1 MTVKAKSST
10 VIRLAIRIG
19 GALVLALGVALL
31 VGCFF
36 TDIPDNPSIQL
47 PTHMYVDA
55 ENGSDTSGDG
65 TSAIPFRTITKALN
79 LFYDLAGVDEDTHFP
94 RAGSP
99 LTLHV
104 AEGVYNKNLGEE
116 DTIVLNN
123 VILKGEGTLRDDVK
137 VLAAIGV
144 VAACRI
150 EHVHCY
156 KTIHLVQKDP
166 YQTPP
171 GAKAIIE
178 DVDGG
183 TIGITIM
190 EFGPEVEIINSR
202 LGGIRASLLNS
213 ITVRDCQVI
222 DGRGIS
228 IAAKG
233 KILIENNTINRC
245 FWGVMAYSEEQEVT
259 LRGNV
264 ISECS
269 PGISI
274 GAKMSCILDSNI
286 VTGCYNGIGAC
297 EVIVIGENT
306 ITGSRNYNIIDRREP
321 YSGLLL
327 IQGITWDDP
336 QPSGRVD
343 GPTPWMP
350 GTNYYIENEGN
361 SIVLLG
367 LTLKEPI
374 KAWLSYPQAATRP
387 ASGGAAGGSTVSIHR
402 PETATRRLPSGT

>member
-1 MTVKAKSST
+1 MNVKAKPST

-79 LFYDLAGVDEDTHFP
+79 LFYDLAGADENTP

-99 LTLHV
+99 LILHV
-104 AEGVYNKNLGEE
+104 AEGIYNKNLEEE
-116 DTIVLNN
+116 DIIVLNN

-137 VLAAIGV
+137 IVVAIGV
-144 VAACRI
+144 VGACRI
-150 EHVHCY
+150 EHLHCY
-156 KTIHLVQKDP
+156 ASIHLVQKDP
-166 YQTPP
+166 YRTPP

-178 DVDGG
+178 DIDAGE
-183 TIGITIM
+183 ISIM

-202 LGGIRASLLNS
+202 PGGIRASLLNS

-222 DGRGIS
+222 DGEGIS

-233 KILIENNTINRC
+233 KILIENNSINRC

-269 PGISI
+269 PGIGI
-274 GAKMSCILDSNI
+274 EAKTSCILDSNI
-286 VTGCYNGIGAC
+286 VTGCYNGI
-297 EVIVIGENT
+297 EVGGETSATITVIGEN
-306 ITGSRNYNIIDRREP
+306 IVTGSQRYNISDRRAL

-361 SIVLLG
+361 SI
-367 LTLKEPI
+367 I
-374 KAWLSYPQAATRP
+374 FSD
-387 ASGGAAGGSTVSIHR
+387 
-402 PETATRRLPSGT
+402 

>member
-1 MTVKAKSST
+1 MAFFRRRENSSSAT
-10 VIRLAIRIG
+10 TFPIRIG
-19 GALVLALGVALL
+19 GVLALALGVAAL

-36 TDIPDNPSIQL
+36 TDLPDNPSLQL

-55 ENGSDTSGDG
+55 ENGSDASGDG
-65 TSAIPFRTITKALN
+65 TSASPFRTMTKALKF
-79 LFYDLAGVDEDTHFP
+79 FYGLAKVDEDTHFP

-116 DTIVLNN
+116 DGIRLNN

-137 VLAAIGV
+137 IV
-144 VAACRI
+144 VGISVAAACRI

-156 KTIHLVQKDP
+156 TGINMVQKDP
-166 YQTPP
+166 NQTPP

-178 DVDGG
+178 DIDAD
-183 TIGITIM
+183 TGISIT

-202 LGGIRASLLNS
+202 LRGIHAYSPVNSITVWDCQVTLGGIYAYALNS
-213 ITVRDCQVI
+213 ITVRDCQVTAKE
-222 DGRGIS
+222 REGIS
-228 IAAKG
+228 IGTAQG
-233 KILIENNTINRC
+233 KILIENNIINRC
-245 FWGVMAYSEEQEVT
+245 AHGVIAHSEEQEVT

-269 PGISI
+269 SGISI
-274 GAKMSCILDSNI
+274 GSGANNILDSNI
-286 VTGCYNGIGAC
+286 VTGCYDGIVVGGETSAT
-297 EVIVIGENT
+297 VTVIGENT
-306 ITGSRNYNIIDRREP
+306 ITGSQNYNIIDGRAP

-327 IQGITWDDP
+327 IRGITWDDP

-343 GPTPWMP
+343 GPTPSMP

-361 SIVLLG
+361 SLVF
-367 LTLKEPI
+367 
-374 KAWLSYPQAATRP
+374 
-387 ASGGAAGGSTVSIHR
+387 
-402 PETATRRLPSGT
+402 

>member
-1 MTVKAKSST
+1 MALFRRREDSSLVT
-10 VIRLAIRIG
+10 TFLIRIG
-19 GALVLALGVALL
+19 GALILALSLGLL

-36 TDIPDNPSIQL
+36 TNLPDNHSIQL

-55 ENGSDTSGDG
+55 ENGNDTSGDG
-65 TSAIPFRTITKALN
+65 TSASPFRTMTKALKF
-79 LFYDLAGVDEDTHFP
+79 FYGLAEIDEDTNFP

-99 LTLHV
+99 LTLHI

-137 VLAAIGV
+137 IVVAIGV

-150 EHVHCY
+150 EHLHCY

-166 YQTPP
+166 YRTPS

-183 TIGITIM
+183 TIDITIT

-202 LGGIRASLLNS
+202 LGGIRTDSPVNS
-213 ITVRDCQVI
+213 IIVRDCQVI
-222 DGRGIS
+222 DGGGIS
-228 IAAKG
+228 IGATG
-233 KILIENNTINRC
+233 KILIENNIINRC
-245 FWGVMAYSEEQEVT
+245 SYGVIAYSEEQEVT
-259 LRGNV
+259 LRSNM

-269 PGISI
+269 PGIGI
-274 GAKMSCILDSNI
+274 EAKMGCILDSNI
-286 VTGCYNGIGAC
+286 VTGCYNGIAVGG
-297 EVIVIGENT
+297 EPSGTITVIGEN
-306 ITGSRNYNIIDRREP
+306 IVTGSQGYNIIDRREP

-327 IQGITWDDP
+327 IQGITWDNP

-350 GTNYYIENEGN
+350 GTNYYIENAGN
-361 SIVLLG
+361 SLVF
-367 LTLKEPI
+367 
-374 KAWLSYPQAATRP
+374 
-387 ASGGAAGGSTVSIHR
+387 
-402 PETATRRLPSGT
+402 